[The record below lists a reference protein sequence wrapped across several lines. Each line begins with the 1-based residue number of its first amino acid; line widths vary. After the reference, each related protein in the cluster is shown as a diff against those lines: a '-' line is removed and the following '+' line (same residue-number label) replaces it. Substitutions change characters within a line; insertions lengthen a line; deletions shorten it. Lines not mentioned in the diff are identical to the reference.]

1 MQHDL
6 LAIGCGLGA
15 VFLLGCSSSS
25 GNTAGADAG
34 PNGGPDSSSS
44 ADGAQGTDA
53 TNPGDATGSDATSS
67 GDSTWPPG
75 VDASAVCAPPA
86 SAGGAYLR
94 VNQVGYANAD
104 PKHLLVMS
112 PSTFP
117 SGTQFQVQNGL
128 CAVVLT
134 APLGADLGS
143 WSTGFP
149 HVYDVDLSSI
159 TTDGHYTVQVSG
171 GGVTVGGVIDVGAG
185 PTLYGPLLSNALFF
199 YKAQRDG
206 ANVDSS
212 VMGRQP
218 SHLADKSATVYATP
232 SYSNDV
238 LQSPLVAV
246 GGSTVDVSGGWF
258 DAGDYL
264 KFVETASYTVAV
276 MLLSVRDHTAA
287 LSSGGQADFATEAA
301 FGLDWLLRMWND
313 GSQMLLYQV
322 GIGNGSSAL
331 NISGDH
337 ERQWQLPEV
346 DDTLGQAPGQTEY
359 YVQYRPALQAG
370 PAGAKISPNLAGRLA
385 ADFGLCSQVVRAT
398 NATLA
403 DQCLL
408 AGEHVF
414 ALADTAPPAQLLS
427 AAPFDYYPETS
438 WQEDLELGAVE
449 LSAALSAGGAGAPGL
464 PQTDPSFY
472 LSAAATWANAYIKSA
487 NDGADTLNLYDTS
500 ALAHYDLYRAM
511 QKAGSPSNLAVTQ
524 QALLADL
531 KNQLQLGVTQAKTD
545 PFQLGVVY
553 GPNGP
558 DLAPHALGFAVT
570 AKLYE
575 ALSGDSQFAAFGSQQ
590 RDFVLGANGWG
601 SSYIIGAGTVFPN
614 CPHHR
619 VANLAGALDGTS
631 PILLGAI
638 PDGPSDP
645 ANLAGV
651 GLPGGARQCPPGG
664 EDSFA
669 YANGHGAVY
678 QDSTADWPTV
688 EPADDYTVLSVLLFA
703 SQ

>member
-1 MQHDL
+1 MRNRL
-6 LAIGCGLGA
+6 LAIASVLSVLPLA
-15 VFLLGCSSSS
+15 CSSSNANVP
-25 GNTAGADAG
+25 GG
-34 PNGGPDSSSS
+34 NGGSSGGHDASTSPDAAS
-44 ADGAQGTDA
+44 
-53 TNPGDATGSDATSS
+53 GDAASVDASF
-67 GDSTWPPG
+67 PP
-75 VDASAVCAPPA
+75 VDASAVCPPPA
-86 SAGGAYLR
+86 NAGGAYLR
-94 VNQVGYANAD
+94 FNQVGYRNGD
-104 PKHLLVMS
+104 KKHLFLMS
-112 PSTFP
+112 PSALP
-117 SGTQFQVQNGL
+117 SGTAFHVQNGL
-128 CAVVLT
+128 CSEVFA

-143 WSTGFP
+143 WSTAFS
-149 HVYDVDLSSI
+149 HVYDVDLSPI
-159 TTDGHYTVQVSG
+159 ATEGHFTVQVSAG
-171 GGVTVGGVIDVGAG
+171 SITAGGVIDVATG
-185 PTLYGPLLSNALFF
+185 PALYGPLLSNALFF

-212 VMGRQP
+212 VLGRKP
-218 SHLADKSATVYATP
+218 SHLTDKSATVFAAP

-238 LQSPLVAV
+238 LQSALTPA
-246 GGSTVDVSGGWF
+246 GGGAVDVSGGWF

-276 MLLSVRDHTAA
+276 MLLAVRDHASA
-287 LSSGGQADFATEAA
+287 LSTGGQADFATEAA

-313 GSQMLLYQV
+313 STQMLLYQV
-322 GIGNGSSAL
+322 GIGNGNSAL
-331 NISGDH
+331 HINGDH

-346 DDTLGQAPGQTEY
+346 DDTLGETPGGPNYFVE
-359 YVQYRPALQAG
+359 YRPALQAG
-370 PAGAKISPNLAGRLA
+370 PAGSKISPNLAGRLA
-385 ADFGLCSQVVRAT
+385 ADFGLCSQVYRAKS
-398 NATLA
+398 ASLA

-414 ALADTAPPAQLLS
+414 ALADTTPPAQLLS

-449 LSAALSAGGAGAPGL
+449 LAAALSAGGTGAAGL

-472 LSAAATWANAYIKSA
+472 LSAAATWANAYIASA

-500 ALAHYDLYRAM
+500 ALAHYDLYKAL
-511 QKAGSPSNLAVTQ
+511 QKAGTSSNLAVTP
-524 QALLADL
+524 QALLGDL
-531 KNQLQLGVTQAKTD
+531 KKQLQLGVTQAMTD

-570 AKLYE
+570 AKMYE
-575 ALSGDSQFAAFGSQQ
+575 ELSGDTQFSAFGLQE

-601 SSYIIGAGTVFPN
+601 SAYIIGAGTVFPK

-638 PDGPSDP
+638 VDGPTDP
-645 ANLAGV
+645 ANFAGL
-651 GLPGGARQCPPGG
+651 GLPGGARACPSSGG
-664 EDSFA
+664 DVFA

-678 QDSTADWPTV
+678 ADSTGDWPTV

-703 SQ
+703 NQ

>member
-1 MQHDL
+1 
-6 LAIGCGLGA
+6 
-15 VFLLGCSSSS
+15 
-25 GNTAGADAG
+25 
-34 PNGGPDSSSS
+34 
-44 ADGAQGTDA
+44 
-53 TNPGDATGSDATSS
+53 
-67 GDSTWPPG
+67 
-75 VDASAVCAPPA
+75 
-86 SAGGAYLR
+86 
-94 VNQVGYANAD
+94 
-104 PKHLLVMS
+104 MS
-112 PSTFP
+112 PAALP
-117 SGTQFQVQNGL
+117 AGTSFQVQNGL

-143 WSTGFP
+143 WSATFP
-149 HVYDVDLSSI
+149 HVYDVDVSAI

-171 GGVTVGGVIDVGAG
+171 GGVTVGGVIDVASG
-185 PTLYGPLLSNALFF
+185 PALYGPLLSNALFF

-206 ANVDSS
+206 ANVDST
-212 VMGRQP
+212 VLERKP
-218 SHLADKSATVYATP
+218 SHLADQSATIHASP
-232 SYSNDV
+232 SYSDDV
-238 LQSPLVAV
+238 LQSALVPV
-246 GGSTVDVSGGWF
+246 GGPTVDVSGGWF

-276 MLLSVRDHTAA
+276 MLLSVRDHGTA
-287 LSSGGQADFATEAA
+287 LSAGGRADFATEAA
-301 FGLDWLLRMWND
+301 FGIDWLLRMWND
-313 GSQMLLYQV
+313 GPQMLLYQV

-331 NISGDH
+331 GISGDH

-346 DDTLGQAPGQTEY
+346 DDTLGQTPGSPEY

-370 PAGAKISPNLAGRLA
+370 PAGSKISPNLAGRLA
-385 ADFGLCSQVVRAT
+385 ADFGLCSQVFRAT

-414 ALADTAPPAQLLS
+414 ALADTAPPAQLLT

-472 LSAAATWANAYIKSA
+472 LSAAATWANAFVTSA

-500 ALAHYDLYRAM
+500 ALAHVDLFRAI

-524 QALLADL
+524 QTLLADL
-531 KNQLQLGVTQAKTD
+531 AKQLQVGVTQAKTD
-545 PFQLGVVY
+545 PFQLGVAY

-558 DLAPHALGFAVT
+558 DLAPHALGLAVT

-575 ALSGDSQFAAFGSQQ
+575 DLSGDTQFSAFGLQE

-601 SSYIIGAGTVFPN
+601 TTYVIGAGTTFPH

-631 PILLGAI
+631 PVLLGAI
-638 PDGPSDP
+638 VDGPTDP
-645 ANLAGV
+645 ANFAGL
-651 GLPGGARQCPPGG
+651 GLPGGARNCPASGG
-664 EDSFA
+664 DDFS

-678 QDSTADWPTV
+678 QDSTGDWPTV